1 MIPLR
6 DSVPT
11 RSFPLITILIIGLNS
26 VIFLF
31 ELLLDTQGQLD
42 GLVRTMGVVPYTIT
56 HSFGLIPFVSLFTAM
71 FLHASPVHIIGNMLY
86 LWIFG
91 NNVEDRM
98 GWLGFSM
105 FYLLSGLGATA
116 AQIAVAPSSHVPNI
130 GASGAIAGVLGAY
143 LVLFPR
149 AQVHTLVFLGY
160 FIRVVR
166 LPAVLV
172 LGFWIII
179 QFFSGIASLA
189 TTSAGGAFGGVAWF
203 AHIGG
208 FIIGLVL
215 VNVFRR
221 KERYRL

>member
-6 DSVPT
+6 DSIPT
-11 RSFPLITILIIGLNS
+11 RRFPLITILIIGLNS
-26 VIFLF
+26 AVFVF
-31 ELLLDTQGQLD
+31 ELLLDTRGQLD
-42 GLVRTMGVVPYTIT
+42 GVVHTLGVVPYTVT
-56 HSFGLIPFVSLFTAM
+56 RSFGLMPFLSLFTAM

-91 NNVEDRM
+91 NNVEDNM
-98 GWLGFSM
+98 GWLGFLI
-105 FYLLSGLGATA
+105 FYLISGLGATA

-149 AQVHTLVFLGY
+149 ARIQTLVFLGY

-166 LPAVLV
+166 LPVILV
-172 LGFWIII
+172 IGFWIII

-189 TTSAGGAFGGVAWF
+189 STSATGTLGGVAWF

-208 FIIGLVL
+208 FVIGLIL

-221 KERYRL
+221 KERYVL

>member
-6 DSVPT
+6 DSIPT
-11 RSFPLITILIIGLNS
+11 RSFPLITILIIGLN
-26 VIFLF
+26 VAVFLF
-31 ELLLDTQGQLD
+31 ELLLDASGQLD
-42 GLVRTMGVVPYTIT
+42 GFLRTWGIVPYTVT
-56 HSFGLIPFVSLFTAM
+56 HSFGLIAFLSLFTAM

-91 NNVEDRM
+91 NNVEDSM
-98 GWLGFSM
+98 GWLGFTI

-116 AQIAVAPSSHVPNI
+116 AQIVVAPSSLVPNI

-149 AQVHTLVFLGY
+149 ARVHTLVLLGY
-160 FIRVVR
+160 WIRVVQ

-179 QFFSGIASLA
+179 QFFSGLASLSI
-189 TTSAGGAFGGVAWF
+189 SAGGAVGGVAWF

-208 FIIGLVL
+208 FVMGLLL

-221 KERYRL
+221 RERHLL